1 MRCALLLAF
10 AAGLAAAN
18 ANWATVKSLTVGGEI
33 KVSSADGKSFRG
45 QLQSVTDES
54 LVILAANT
62 QQSLPRAQVL
72 KISTKGDSHRKRNAL
87 IGLGI
92 GAGGGLGIGAGLDQS
107 CNSTGWLFRCNNA
120 GKAIFTPIGAII
132 GTIIG
137 VAWPTG
143 GWHEVYRSR

>member
-1 MRCALLLAF
+1 MRLVLLIALAS
-10 AAGLAAAN
+10 GLAVAQP
-18 ANWATVKSLTVGGEI
+18 NWANVKNLPVGEEI
-33 KVSSADGKSFRG
+33 RVSAEGGKSFRG

-72 KISTKGDSHRKRNAL
+72 KVSTKGESHRKRNAF

-92 GAGGGLGIGAGLDQS
+92 GAGAGLGIGAAVDR
-107 CNSTGWLFRCNNA
+107 CTGFCIGPRDI
-120 GKAIFTPIGAII
+120 GKAALTPLGALL

-137 VAWPTG
+137 AVWPTG
-143 GWHEVYRSR
+143 TWHDIYRAK